1 MQAPL
6 VPLLETLRGGTLECI
21 HYGAI
26 AVCDAGGK
34 VVAQAGDPHW
44 VTFPRSAIKPFQ
56 AVPFVQSGGLRQLG
70 FTPSNLALMC
80 ASHSGEP
87 VHVAQVDEMLGKAG
101 LGYRQLQCGCHVPYF
116 AELGLEHRPA
126 PGSFDERNH
135 NCSGKHTGF
144 LAYCVL
150 HGLPT
155 DSYLE
160 PDHPLQQAVRAHL
173 ARITGMREEDLRGG
187 IDACSAPAYAMP
199 LSALARG
206 HARLASGGADAE
218 FGESFAALGE
228 AMVAHPDLVS
238 GTGRADQDIM
248 RAGNGDWISKAG
260 ADGVQVVAS
269 RSRRQ
274 AVAVKVIDG
283 SKQAVGAA
291 TVAAL
296 DQLGWL
302 DDAQR
307 EALWPWRAEAI
318 LNIRGDRQV
327 GERQAVFALRPP
339 H

>member
-1 MQAPL
+1 MNPL
-6 VPLLETLRGGTLECI
+6 VPLLDTLRGGTLECM

-26 AVCDAGGK
+26 AVCDPQGQ

-56 AVPFVQSGGLRQLG
+56 ALPFVQSGGPRQLG

-87 VHVAQVDEMLGKAG
+87 MHVAQVDDMLGKAG
-101 LGYRQLQCGCHVPYF
+101 VGYKQLQCGCHVPFF
-116 AELGLEHRPA
+116 ADLGIEHTPA

-144 LAYCVL
+144 LAYCKL

-155 DSYLE
+155 DTYLE
-160 PDHPLQQAVRAHL
+160 PAHPLQQAIRDTM
-173 ARITGMREEDLRGG
+173 ARVTGMQPEDLRMGTDG
-187 IDACSAPAYAMP
+187 CSAPAFAMP

-206 HARLASGGADAE
+206 YARFASGAGDGE
-218 FGESFAALGE
+218 FGESFVALGD
-228 AMVAHPDLVS
+228 AMRGHPDLVS
-238 GTGRADQDIM
+238 GTGRLDQDLM
-248 RAGNGDWISKAG
+248 RAGKGDWISKAG

-283 SKQAVGAA
+283 SKQAVSAA
-291 TVAAL
+291 AVHAL

-307 EALWPWRAEAI
+307 QALRSWRAEAI
-318 LNIRGDRQV
+318 LSIRGDQQV
-327 GERQAVFALRPP
+327 GERRAVFALRSP

>member
-1 MQAPL
+1 MNPL
-6 VPLLETLRGGTLECI
+6 VPLLETLRGGTLECM

-26 AVCDAGGK
+26 AVCDAQGK
-34 VVAQAGDPHW
+34 LVAQAGDPHW

-56 AVPFVQSGGLRQLG
+56 ALPFVQSGGARQLG

-87 VHVAQVDEMLGKAG
+87 MHVAQVDDMLGKAG
-101 LGYRQLQCGCHVPYF
+101 VGYKALQCGCHVPFF
-116 AELGLEHRPA
+116 ADLGLEHTPA

-144 LAYCVL
+144 LAYCKL
-150 HGLPT
+150 HGLPLET
-155 DSYLE
+155 YLD
-160 PDHPLQQAVRAHL
+160 PGHPLQQAVRDKL
-173 ARITGMREEDLRGG
+173 ARVTGLRAEDLRAGTDG
-187 IDACSAPAYAMP
+187 CSAPAYAMP

-206 HARLASGGADAE
+206 YARFATGAADAE
-218 FGESFAALGE
+218 FGESFVALGD
-228 AMVAHPDLVS
+228 AMTAHPDLVS
-238 GTGRADQDIM
+238 GTGRLDKDLM

-269 RSRRQ
+269 RSRKQ

-283 SKQAVGAA
+283 SKQAVCAA
-291 TVAAL
+291 AVAAL

-307 EALWPWRAEAI
+307 QALWPWRAES
-318 LNIRGDRQV
+318 IRSFAGRQV
-327 GERQAVFALRPP
+327 GERQAVFALRSP